1 MQTLIIMNDLFQCI
15 SLVLRGHIHEK
26 GPAIAQYLADN
37 YCPTLEDQADCPDH
51 LAHWYP
57 HLLQVPQAVRDH
69 SSTFFGSR
77 EAVKHSQIIIVQA
90 LVRHYVVDG
99 AEHLCMSLGACQP
112 NRELV

>member
-1 MQTLIIMNDLFQCI
+1 MNDLFRFI

-57 HLLQVPQAVRDH
+57 HLLQVPQVVRDRG
-69 SSTFFGSR
+69 STFFL
-77 EAVKHSQIIIVQA
+77 A
-90 LVRHYVVDG
+90 LGRQSNIHR
-99 AEHLCMSLGACQP
+99 L
-112 NRELV
+112 

>member
-51 LAHWYP
+51 LAQWYP
-57 HLLQVPQAVRDH
+57 HLLQVPQVVRDH
-69 SSTFFGSR
+69 GSTSFL
-77 EAVKHSQIIIVQA
+77 A
-90 LVRHYVVDG
+90 LGRRSNIHR
-99 AEHLCMSLGACQP
+99 L
-112 NRELV
+112 